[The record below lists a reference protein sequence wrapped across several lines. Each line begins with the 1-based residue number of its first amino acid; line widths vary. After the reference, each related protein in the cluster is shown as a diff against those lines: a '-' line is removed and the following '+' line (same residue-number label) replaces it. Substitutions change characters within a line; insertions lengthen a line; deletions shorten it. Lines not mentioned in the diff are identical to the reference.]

1 MNAAPPSNAK
11 RLERIDRPI
20 KVLTEDIYT
29 LSSLRNMLYVAAPR
43 ILPALLLLVTP
54 LVTESLYV
62 QRVITLTA
70 IYALLALSWDF
81 IELSTGLVSLGQ
93 ALFFGIGA
101 YLAGLLNL
109 NLGLPPSL
117 TLLLATVIG
126 ASISTALLA
135 PCLPLRGIYF
145 AMTTLVYPL
154 LMARIIEATAVVGG
168 TDGLVG
174 VASFADIWVERYV
187 ILIFL
192 LAATF
197 ALRRFM
203 TTDFGLVLRSIRD
216 NDQAVRASGI
226 NVTLY
231 KLVALWI
238 GSALGCFAGAYF
250 THLYMFV
257 GLSAF
262 SLDLSIL
269 PIACAVVGGIGT
281 LVGPVLGAFILV
293 PLAEMLRDLGTLRIV
308 AYSLLLVALVL
319 FKPEGIMSYLKRK
332 YEQVERWVEL

>member
-1 MNAAPPSNAK
+1 MSLFQQPKAR

-43 ILPALLLLVTP
+43 LLPALLLLLLP
-54 LVTESLYV
+54 LLSPSEYI
-62 QRVITLTA
+62 QRVATLTA

-81 IELSTGLVSLGQ
+81 IVLSTGLVSLGQ
-93 ALFFGIGA
+93 ALFFGVGA
-101 YLAGLLNL
+101 YLSGLLNL
-109 NLGLPPSL
+109 NLGLPPLL
-117 TLLLATVIG
+117 TLALATVLG
-126 ASISTALLA
+126 ACVCTALLA

-174 VASFADIWVERYV
+174 VESFPDLWWERYL
-187 ILIFL
+187 ILVFL
-192 LAATF
+192 LAAAF
-197 ALRRFM
+197 SLRRFM
-203 TTDFGLVLRSIRD
+203 TTDFGLVLRSISD

-226 NVTLY
+226 NITHY
-231 KLVALWI
+231 KLIALWI

-281 LVGPVLGAFILV
+281 LAGPVLGAFILV

-319 FKPEGIMSYLKRK
+319 FKPDGIMSYLKRK
-332 YEQVERWVEL
+332 YEQVERWVDV

>member
-1 MNAAPPSNAK
+1 MAR

-20 KVLTEDIYT
+20 KVLTDDIYA
-29 LSSLRNMLYVAAPR
+29 LSSLGNMLYIALPR
-43 ILPALLLLVTP
+43 LFPVLLLLCLP
-54 LVTESLYV
+54 ILSPSAYME
-62 QRVITLTA
+62 RVITLTA

-81 IELSTGLVSLGQ
+81 IALSTGLVSLGQ
-93 ALFFGIGA
+93 ALFFGVGA
-101 YLAGLLNL
+101 YLAGVFNL
-109 NLGLPPSL
+109 QLGLPPAL
-117 TLLLATVIG
+117 TLALATIFG
-126 ASISTALLA
+126 ASVCTALLA

-145 AMTTLVYPL
+145 AMTSLVYPL
-154 LMARIIEATAVVGG
+154 LMTRIIEATAIVGG

-174 VASFADIWVERYV
+174 VEPFPNPWLEKYL
-187 ILIFL
+187 ILVFL
-192 LAATF
+192 LATAF
-197 ALRRFM
+197 LLRRLI
-203 TTDFGLVLRSIRD
+203 TSDFGLVLRSISD

-226 NVTLY
+226 NISFY
-231 KLVALWI
+231 KLVAIWI
-238 GSALGCFAGAYF
+238 GSALGSFAGAYF

-281 LVGPVLGAFILV
+281 LAGPVLGAFVLV

-319 FKPEGIMSYLKRK
+319 FKPEGVLSYLKRK
-332 YEQVERWVEL
+332 YEQVERWVEV

>member
-1 MNAAPPSNAK
+1 MAR

-20 KVLTEDIYT
+20 KVLTDDIYA
-29 LSSLRNMLYVAAPR
+29 LSSLGNMLYIAVPR
-43 ILPALLLLVTP
+43 LFPVLLLLCLP
-54 LVTESLYV
+54 ILSPSAYME
-62 QRVITLTA
+62 RVITLTA

-81 IELSTGLVSLGQ
+81 IALSTGLVSLGQ
-93 ALFFGIGA
+93 ALFFGVGA
-101 YLAGLLNL
+101 YLAGVFNL
-109 NLGLPPSL
+109 QLGLPPAL
-117 TLLLATVIG
+117 TLALATIFG
-126 ASISTALLA
+126 ASVCTALLA

-145 AMTTLVYPL
+145 AMTSLVYPL
-154 LMARIIEATAVVGG
+154 LMTRIIEATAILGG

-174 VASFADIWVERYV
+174 VEPFPNPWLEKYL
-187 ILIFL
+187 ILVFL
-192 LAATF
+192 LATAF
-197 ALRRFM
+197 LLRRLI
-203 TTDFGLVLRSIRD
+203 TSDFGLVLRSISD

-226 NVTLY
+226 NINFY
-231 KLVALWI
+231 KLVAIWI
-238 GSALGCFAGAYF
+238 GSALGSFAGAYF

-281 LVGPVLGAFILV
+281 LAGPVLGAFVLV

-319 FKPEGIMSYLKRK
+319 FKPEGIMNYLKRK
-332 YEQVERWVEL
+332 YEQVERWVEV

>member
-1 MNAAPPSNAK
+1 MAR

-20 KVLTEDIYT
+20 KVLTEDIYA
-29 LSSLRNMLYVAAPR
+29 LSSIRNMLYVTAPR
-43 ILPALLLLVTP
+43 LLPTLLLLLLP
-54 LVTESLYV
+54 LLVPSAYI
-62 QRVITLTA
+62 QRVATLTA
-70 IYALLALSWDF
+70 VYALLALSWDF
-81 IELSTGLVSLGQ
+81 IAVSTGLVSLGQ

-109 NLGLPPSL
+109 YLGLPPFL
-117 TLLLATVIG
+117 TLALATVLG
-126 ASISTALLA
+126 ASICTALLA

-154 LMARIIEATAVVGG
+154 LMARMIEATAVVGG

-174 VASFADIWVERYV
+174 VESFPDVWWERYV

-197 ALRRFM
+197 SLRRLT
-203 TTDFGLVLRSIRD
+203 TTDFGLVLRSISD
-216 NDQAVRASGI
+216 NDQAVKASGI
-226 NVTLY
+226 NITFY
-231 KLVALWI
+231 KLIALWI

-281 LVGPVLGAFILV
+281 LAGPVLGAFILV

-308 AYSLLLVALVL
+308 SYSLLLVALVL

-332 YEQVERWVEL
+332 YEQVERWVEV

>member
-1 MNAAPPSNAK
+1 MAR
-11 RLERIDRPI
+11 RLERIDRPV
-20 KVLTEDIYT
+20 KVLTDDIYA
-29 LSSLRNMLYVAAPR
+29 LSSIRNMLYVMLPR
-43 ILPALLLLVTP
+43 LVPTMVILLLPLLVP
-54 LVTESLYV
+54 GAYLE
-62 QRVITLTA
+62 RVLTLTA
-70 IYALLALSWDF
+70 VYALLALSWDF
-81 IELSTGLVSLGQ
+81 IALSTGLVSLGQ

-101 YLAGLLNL
+101 YLAGILNL
-109 NLGLPPSL
+109 HLGLPPL
-117 TLLLATVIG
+117 WTLALATILG
-126 ASISTALLA
+126 ATLCTALLV

-154 LMARIIEATAVVGG
+154 LMTRIIEATAIAGG

-174 VASFADIWVERYV
+174 VDSFPDPWLERYL
-187 ILIFL
+187 ILLFL
-192 LAATF
+192 LVATF
-197 ALRRFM
+197 SVRRLM
-203 TTDFGLVLRSIRD
+203 TTDLGIVLRSISD
-216 NDQAVRASGI
+216 NEQAVRASGI
-226 NVTLY
+226 NITFY
-231 KLVALWI
+231 KIIAVWI
-238 GSALGCFAGAYF
+238 GAALGSFAGAYF

-281 LVGPVLGAFILV
+281 LAGPVLGAFILV

-332 YEQVERWVEL
+332 YEQVERWVEV

>member
-1 MNAAPPSNAK
+1 MAR

-20 KVLTEDIYT
+20 KVLTEDIYA
-29 LSSLRNMLYVAAPR
+29 LSSLRTMLYVAAPR
-43 ILPALLLLVTP
+43 LLPVLFVLLIPVLAP
-54 LVTESLYV
+54 GDYF
-62 QRVITLTA
+62 QRVATLAA
-70 IYALLALSWDF
+70 IYGLLALSWDF
-81 IELSTGLVSLGQ
+81 IALSTGLVSLGQ
-93 ALFFGIGA
+93 ALFFGVGA

-109 NLGLPPSL
+109 QLGLHPLL
-117 TLLLATVIG
+117 TLLLATIIG
-126 ASISTALLA
+126 ATICTALLA

-154 LMARIIEATAVVGG
+154 LMARTIEATAIVGG

-174 VASFADIWVERYV
+174 VASFPGVWSERYF

-192 LAATF
+192 LAAAF
-197 ALRRFM
+197 SLRRLM
-203 TTDFGLVLRSIRD
+203 TTDFGLVLRSISD

-226 NVTLY
+226 NLTYY
-231 KLVALWI
+231 KLIAVWI
-238 GSALGCFAGAYF
+238 GAALGSFAGAYF

-269 PIACAVVGGIGT
+269 PIACAVVGGLGT
-281 LVGPVLGAFILV
+281 LAGPVMGAFILV
-293 PLAEMLRDLGTLRIV
+293 PMAEMLRDLGTLRIV

-319 FKPEGIMSYLKRK
+319 FKPEGILSYLKRK
-332 YEQVERWVEL
+332 YEQVERWVEV

>member
-1 MNAAPPSNAK
+1 VAQ

-43 ILPALLLLVTP
+43 LLPALLLLVTP
-54 LVTESLYV
+54 LVTESLYI

-101 YLAGLLNL
+101 YLAGLLSL
-109 NLGLPPSL
+109 NLGLPPPL
-117 TLLLATVIG
+117 ALLLATVIG
-126 ASISTALLA
+126 ATISTALLA

-154 LMARIIEATAVVGG
+154 LMARVIEATAIVGG

-174 VASFADIWVERYV
+174 VESFSDIWAERYIV
-187 ILIFL
+187 LIIL

-231 KLVALWI
+231 KLIALWI

-332 YEQVERWVEL
+332 YEQVERWVDV

>member
-1 MNAAPPSNAK
+1 
-11 RLERIDRPI
+11 
-20 KVLTEDIYT
+20 
-29 LSSLRNMLYVAAPR
+29 MLYVAVPR
-43 ILPALLLLVTP
+43 LLPPLLLLFLP
-54 LVTESLYV
+54 LTAPSEYI
-62 QRVITLTA
+62 QRVATLTA
-70 IYALLALSWDF
+70 VYALLALSWDF
-81 IELSTGLVSLGQ
+81 IARATGLVSLGQ

-101 YLAGLLNL
+101 YLAALLNL
-109 NLGLPPSL
+109 NLGLPPFL
-117 TLLLATVIG
+117 TLLCATVLG

-154 LMARIIEATAVVGG
+154 LFARVIEATAVVGG

-174 VASFADIWVERYV
+174 VDSFSDLWAERYL
-187 ILIFL
+187 IIIFL
-192 LAATF
+192 LASTF

-203 TTDFGLVLRSIRD
+203 TTDFGLVLRAISD
-216 NDQAVRASGI
+216 NDQAVKASGI
-226 NVTLY
+226 DITFY
-231 KLVALWI
+231 KLIALWI
-238 GSALGCFAGAYF
+238 GSALACFAGAYF
-250 THLYMFV
+250 THLYMFA

-281 LVGPVLGAFILV
+281 LAGPVLGAFILV

-308 AYSLLLVALVL
+308 FYSLLLVALVL

-332 YEQVERWVEL
+332 YEQVERWVDV

>member
-1 MNAAPPSNAK
+1 MAR

-20 KVLTEDIYT
+20 KVLTEDIYA
-29 LSSLRNMLYVAAPR
+29 LSSLKTMLYVAAPR
-43 ILPALLLLVTP
+43 LLPALLVLLIPVLAP
-54 LVTESLYV
+54 GDYF
-62 QRVITLTA
+62 QRVATLAA
-70 IYALLALSWDF
+70 IYGLLALSWDF
-81 IELSTGLVSLGQ
+81 IALSTGLVSLGQ
-93 ALFFGIGA
+93 ALFFGVGA

-109 NLGLPPSL
+109 HLGLHPSL
-117 TLLLATVIG
+117 TLLLATIIG
-126 ASISTALLA
+126 ATICTALLA

-154 LMARIIEATAVVGG
+154 LMARTIEATAIVGG

-174 VASFADIWVERYV
+174 VASFPGVWSERYL

-192 LAATF
+192 LAAAF
-197 ALRRFM
+197 SLRRLM
-203 TTDFGLVLRSIRD
+203 TTDFGLVLRSISD

-226 NVTLY
+226 NLTYY
-231 KLVALWI
+231 KLIAVWI
-238 GSALGCFAGAYF
+238 GAALGTFAGAYF

-269 PIACAVVGGIGT
+269 PIACAVVGGLGT
-281 LVGPVLGAFILV
+281 LAGPVLGAFILV

-319 FKPEGIMSYLKRK
+319 FKPEGILSYLKRK
-332 YEQVERWVEL
+332 YEQVQRWVEV

>member
-1 MNAAPPSNAK
+1 
-11 RLERIDRPI
+11 
-20 KVLTEDIYT
+20 VLTDDIYA
-29 LSSLRNMLYVAAPR
+29 LSSIRNMLYIAVPR
-43 ILPALLLLVTP
+43 LVPPLLVLMLP
-54 LVTESLYV
+54 LLSPSGYIE
-62 QRVITLTA
+62 RVVILTA
-70 IYALLALSWDF
+70 IYCLLAVSWDF
-81 IELSTGLVSLGQ
+81 IESSTGLVSLGQ
-93 ALFFGIGA
+93 ALFFGVGA
-101 YLAGLLNL
+101 YTTGLLNL
-109 NLGLPPSL
+109 HLGLPPL
-117 TLLLATVIG
+117 VTLLLATLVG
-126 ASISTALLA
+126 ASVCTLLLA

-154 LMARIIEATAVVGG
+154 LIARIVEATAVAGG

-174 VASFADIWVERYV
+174 VDALPNEWFERYL

-192 LAATF
+192 LAAVF
-197 ALRRFM
+197 SLRRFM
-203 TTDFGLVLRSIRD
+203 TTDLGVVLRSIRD

-226 NVTLY
+226 NITFY
-231 KLVALWI
+231 KLIALWI
-238 GSALGCFAGAYF
+238 GAALGSFAGAYF

-281 LVGPVLGAFILV
+281 IAGPALGAFILV

-319 FKPEGIMSYLKRK
+319 FKPEGLLALLKRK
-332 YEQVERWVEL
+332 YEQVERWVDV

>member
-1 MNAAPPSNAK
+1 MAK

-20 KVLTEDIYT
+20 KVLTDDIYA
-29 LSSLRNMLYVAAPR
+29 LGSIPNMLYVAAPR
-43 ILPALLLLVTP
+43 LLPALLLFLLP
-54 LVTESLYV
+54 LLTDSAYV
-62 QRVITLTA
+62 QRVVTLTA

-81 IELSTGLVSLGQ
+81 IAFSTGLVSLGQ
-93 ALFFGIGA
+93 ALFFGVGA
-101 YLAGLLNL
+101 YSAGLLNL
-109 NLGLPPSL
+109 HFGLPPAL
-117 TLLLATVIG
+117 TLVLATVFG

-154 LMARIIEATAVVGG
+154 LLARTIEATAIVGG

-174 VASFADIWVERYV
+174 VDSFSGVWVERYL
-187 ILIFL
+187 ILVFL
-192 LAATF
+192 LLATF
-197 ALRRFM
+197 SLRRLM
-203 TTDFGLVLRSIRD
+203 TTDFGLVMRSISD
-216 NDQAVRASGI
+216 NDQTVRASGI
-226 NVTLY
+226 SVNLY
-231 KLVALWI
+231 KLAALWI
-238 GSALGCFAGAYF
+238 GAAVGSFAGAYF

-281 LVGPVLGAFILV
+281 LAGPVLGAFILV

-332 YEQVERWVEL
+332 YEQVERWVDV

>member
-1 MNAAPPSNAK
+1 MAR

-20 KVLTEDIYT
+20 KVLTEDIYA
-29 LSSLRNMLYVAAPR
+29 LSSLKTMLYVAAPR
-43 ILPALLLLVTP
+43 LLPALLLLLIPVLAP
-54 LVTESLYV
+54 GDYF
-62 QRVITLTA
+62 QRVATLAA
-70 IYALLALSWDF
+70 IYGLLALSWDF
-81 IELSTGLVSLGQ
+81 IALSTGLVSLGQ
-93 ALFFGIGA
+93 ALFFGVGA
-101 YLAGLLNL
+101 YVAGLLNL
-109 NLGLPPSL
+109 HLGLPPSL

-126 ASISTALLA
+126 ATICTALLA

-154 LMARIIEATAVVGG
+154 LMARTIEATAIVGG

-174 VASFADIWVERYV
+174 VASFSGVWSERYL

-192 LAATF
+192 LAAAF
-197 ALRRFM
+197 SVRRLM
-203 TTDFGLVLRSIRD
+203 ATDFGLVLRSISD

-226 NVTLY
+226 NLTYY
-231 KLVALWI
+231 KLIAVWI
-238 GSALGCFAGAYF
+238 GAALGSFAGAYF

-269 PIACAVVGGIGT
+269 PIACAVVGGLGT
-281 LVGPVLGAFILV
+281 LAGPVMGAFILV

-319 FKPEGIMSYLKRK
+319 FKPEGILSYLKRK
-332 YEQVERWVEL
+332 YEQVERWVEV